1 VARTIVLD
9 LSNYSLF
16 YAASQTQVDT
26 NTNVASGPAWGGVTP
41 ASRMTVTIPGY
52 GMSITKLTP

>member
-1 VARTIVLD
+1 
-9 LSNYSLF
+9 
-16 YAASQTQVDT
+16 VDT